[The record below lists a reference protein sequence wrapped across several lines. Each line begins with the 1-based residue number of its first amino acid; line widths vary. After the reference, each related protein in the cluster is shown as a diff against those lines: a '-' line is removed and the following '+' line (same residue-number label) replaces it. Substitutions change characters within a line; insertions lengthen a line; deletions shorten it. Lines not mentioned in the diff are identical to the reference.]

1 MDFLRKTWAEIDTS
15 ALIYNLNVIKKAS
28 ASQIIAVV
36 KANAYGHATEILTP
50 IMEEEGVDYFAVS
63 NLDEALS
70 LREIGIK
77 KPIII
82 TMTILSFASI
92 PLLAQ
97 RWQLK
102 RLSDAVTVTWEQSR
116 VMLKNLLQQ

>member
-70 LREIGIK
+70 LRELGLK

-82 TMTILSFASI
+82 LGYGALGEKEIRDGLEVLDTII
-92 PLLAQ
+92 V
-97 RWQLK
+97 K
-102 RLSDAVTVTWEQSR
+102 
-116 VMLKNLLQQ
+116 K